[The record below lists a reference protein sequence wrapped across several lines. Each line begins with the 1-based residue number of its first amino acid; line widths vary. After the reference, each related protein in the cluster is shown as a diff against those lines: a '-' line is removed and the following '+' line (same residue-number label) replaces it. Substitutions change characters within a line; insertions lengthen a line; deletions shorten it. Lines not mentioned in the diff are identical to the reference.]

1 MKIDIIISADYI
13 KDEYLNNKIVVVI
26 DMLRATSVITTAIA
40 NGANRVI
47 PLLTVEEALELSK
60 QNRKHYILGG
70 ERKAVKIQ
78 GFDLS
83 NSPLDYKSEVVN
95 GKDVILTT
103 TNGTR
108 AINACH
114 KAKRIFIGSMLN
126 GKAVV
131 GKLRELNEDM
141 VFVNAGT
148 VGQFSMDDFICAGYM
163 ISSLVKDNEV
173 ELSDIAFTAKYVYEN
188 NGNIIDYIK
197 NARHFDI
204 LKNLNLH
211 DDIEYCMQKDIF
223 YTLPEYKN
231 GEIVNAV

>member
-1 MKIDIIISADYI
+1 MKIDIIISADHI
-13 KDEYLNNKIVVVI
+13 KDEYLSNKVVVVI
-26 DMLRATSVITTAIA
+26 DMLRATSVITTALA

-47 PLLTVEEALELSK
+47 PLLTVEEALELAK
-60 QNRKHYILGG
+60 QNRNHYILGG
-70 ERKAVKIQ
+70 ERKAVKIED
-78 GFDLS
+78 FDLS
-83 NSPLDYKSEVVN
+83 NSPLDYTSELVS

-126 GKAVV
+126 GKAIVE
-131 GKLRELNEDM
+131 KLRELNEDV

-163 ISSLVKDNEV
+163 INCLIKGNEV

-188 NGNIIDYIK
+188 NNNIIDYIK

-211 DDIEYCMQKDIF
+211 DDIEYCMQKDKF
-223 YTLPEYKN
+223 YILPEYKN
-231 GEIVNAV
+231 GEIVNLV